1 MDESEFARMKEVVGF
16 RQRKQNVER
25 LGGKRKHG
33 ESFKRKHGESFIN
46 MYTIIISSL

>member
-33 ESFKRKHGESFIN
+33 ESFIN